1 MAANA
6 FNSASSPLALQEA
19 VATPP
24 KGSMGEMGEAGGKD
38 ALARLNEALK
48 ELKAVAAAPLLKRA
62 IDALNREDFV
72 NGGKWALKAL
82 EKDER
87 NGVGWYLLAIA
98 RERAGDFES
107 SIKAYEAALQLLPNH
122 ADVANDLGR
131 LAFRMGMPV
140 QAEKLFRHF
149 MAQSPEKVDGINNL
163 ASAIREQGR
172 HEESIEI
179 LKEALAQHPE
189 SALLWNTLGTIMNEQ
204 AELKN
209 AALFFGEACRL
220 DPKFAKA
227 RYNLSQVKIALGD
240 PTGALEDC
248 DTALK
253 LRGSTADDREMMRL
267 ARSNYL
273 VALGRLKEGWDEY
286 EARLS
291 SQFADV
297 THFAIDRPRW
307 KPGMDVA
314 GKTFLVVGE
323 QGLGDEVLF
332 ANVLPDLLEKL
343 GPNGKLR
350 LGVEKRL
357 IPLFQRTYPDAD
369 VTHHRTIAYATRP
382 LRSLPE
388 ADLSNVD
395 LWTPIGSLL
404 REFRPSVEAF
414 PARPQFLTADPERV
428 AHWKAT
434 LEQAGPGPKV
444 GLLWKSLISKDA
456 RHRYFSPFELWAP
469 ILQTPGVSFVNLQYG
484 DCSAEIELAERE
496 LGVKIWQPPEIDLR
510 QDLDDVAALCCA
522 TDLVIG
528 FSNATFN
535 LGAATGAKS
544 WLISNPGSWTRLGQR
559 ENYPWYPRARVFSSP
574 SLDEWEPVMGEV
586 AQQLAAWVDSP
597 ER

>member
-24 KGSMGEMGEAGGKD
+24 KASMGEMGEAGGKD

-48 ELKAVAAAPLLKRA
+48 ELKAVAAAPLLKRS
-62 IDALNREDFV
+62 IDALNREDFA

-107 SIKAYEAALQLLPNH
+107 SIKAYEAALRLLPNH

-149 MAQSPEKVDGINNL
+149 IAHSPDKVDGINNL

-172 HEESIEI
+172 HDESIEI
-179 LKEALAQHPE
+179 LKAALAEHPE

-204 AELKN
+204 AELEN
-209 AALFFGEACRL
+209 AAIFFGEACRL

-227 RYNLSQVKIALGD
+227 RYNLSQVKVGLGD
-240 PTGALEDC
+240 AAGAFEDC
-248 DTALK
+248 ESALK
-253 LRGSTADDREMMRL
+253 LRGSTADDVEMMRL

-273 VALGRLKEGWDEY
+273 LALGRVREGWADY

-291 SQFADV
+291 PQFTDS
-297 THFAIDRPRW
+297 TNFAIERPRW
-307 KPGMDVA
+307 KPGADIA
-314 GKTFLVVGE
+314 GKDFLVVGE

-332 ANVLPDLLEKL
+332 ANVLPDIVEKL
-343 GPNGKLR
+343 GPEGKLR
-350 LGVEKRL
+350 IAVEPRL
-357 IPLFQRTYPDAD
+357 VPLFQRSFPEAE
-369 VTHHRTIAYATRP
+369 VSRHRTIAYAARP
-382 LRSLPE
+382 LRMLP
-388 ADLSNVD
+388 DMDISTVD

-404 REFRPSVEAF
+404 GEYRSTVESF
-414 PARPQFLTADPERV
+414 PDRDRYLVPDPERV
-428 AHWKAT
+428 EHWRRT
-434 LEQAGPGPKV
+434 LEQAPPGPKV
-444 GLLWKSLISKDA
+444 GLLWKSLITKDA
-456 RHRYFSPFELWAP
+456 RHRYFSAFEQWKKVLKV
-469 ILQTPGVSFVNLQYG
+469 QGVSFVNLQYG
-484 DCSAEIELAERE
+484 DCTAELEEAERD
-496 LGVKIWQPPEIDLR
+496 LGVKIWQPPEIDLKL
-510 QDLDDVAALCCA
+510 DLDDVTALCA
-522 TDLVIG
+522 AMDLVIG
-528 FSNATFN
+528 FSNATLN
-535 LGAATGAKS
+535 LGAAAGAPT
-544 WLISNPGSWTRLGQR
+544 WLITTSTAWTKLGEPDR
-559 ENYPWYPRARVFSSP
+559 YPWYPQARVYTAER
-574 SLDEWEPVMGEV
+574 LRAWEPVMQRV
-586 AQQLAAWVDSP
+586 ADDLAAFAK